1 MSGPE
6 PPVDGRSVGELLL
19 DADLTARASLW
30 DPRPEQAKDQ
40 ARSWGELAEAAADLW
55 ASIPDP
61 SADPSMS
68 RIAELA
74 RGLHRTHLRAG
85 WPGPGPGDP
94 HLESI
99 ATSLARAAELVQA
112 RRHPTAPLSREGN
125 LDADGARTRIMHT
138 LYVATHGAGVALRN
152 HLADLQRRLDARQA
166 IPAGDSLQH
175 ARDTMRRLDSA
186 ERLAGTYLHGRW
198 PAALTGE
205 HRDHPEQARV
215 AAALARWDLQAHR
228 TLAGPPTTPNLEWIA
243 RIQQGFVITT
253 AVVGAAAAHQGQLD
267 PSDVARTRPALTD
280 LEHAWAA
287 LAGDLAQLHGR
298 HRVIDPA
305 LLLAG
310 REVQAALREI
320 THQHA
325 GYATPAAMASR
336 ADLAHTLGSLRAS
349 LTAGVDLAH
358 VTRDALTDPD
368 LTVSARAAHAMAVH
382 ASAPTTNAAW
392 VDAGS
397 IHHNRDIPLPQPVR
411 SALVDRAEQVIT
423 CAVTADS
430 ATLGLHRQPTPVQ
443 HGLPPLGRAH
453 EDRTPPR
460 NTPTPGLGC
469 ER

>member
-30 DPRPEQAKDQ
+30 DPSPEQAKDR
-40 ARSWGELAEAAADLW
+40 ARSWGEVAEAAADLW

-61 SADPSMS
+61 SADPSMG

-152 HLADLQRRLDARQA
+152 PLADLQRRLDARQA

-198 PAALTGE
+198 PAALAGE

-215 AAALARWDLQAHR
+215 AWPRPNSAA
-228 TLAGPPTTPNLEWIA
+228 P
-243 RIQQGFVITT
+243 
-253 AVVGAAAAHQGQLD
+253 
-267 PSDVARTRPALTD
+267 
-280 LEHAWAA
+280 
-287 LAGDLAQLHGR
+287 
-298 HRVIDPA
+298 
-305 LLLAG
+305 
-310 REVQAALREI
+310 
-320 THQHA
+320 
-325 GYATPAAMASR
+325 
-336 ADLAHTLGSLRAS
+336 
-349 LTAGVDLAH
+349 
-358 VTRDALTDPD
+358 
-368 LTVSARAAHAMAVH
+368 
-382 ASAPTTNAAW
+382 
-392 VDAGS
+392 
-397 IHHNRDIPLPQPVR
+397 
-411 SALVDRAEQVIT
+411 
-423 CAVTADS
+423 
-430 ATLGLHRQPTPVQ
+430 
-443 HGLPPLGRAH
+443 
-453 EDRTPPR
+453 
-460 NTPTPGLGC
+460 
-469 ER
+469 

>member
-1 MSGPE
+1 MSDPE
-6 PPVDGRSVGELLL
+6 LPVDGRSVGELLL

-30 DPRPEQAKDQ
+30 DPSPERAKDR
-40 ARSWGELAEAAADLW
+40 ARSWGEVAEAADDLW

-85 WPGPGPGDP
+85 WPGPGSGDP

-99 ATSLARAAELVQA
+99 ASTLARAAELVQA

-138 LYVATHGAGVALRN
+138 LYVASHGVGVALRN
-152 HLADLQRRLDARQA
+152 HIADLQRRRDARQA
-166 IPAGDSLQH
+166 IPAGDSVQH

-198 PAALTGE
+198 PSALAGE
-205 HRDHPEQARV
+205 HWDQPEQARV

-243 RIQQGFVITT
+243 RIQQGLVITT
-253 AVVGAAAAHQGQLD
+253 AIVCAAAAHQGQLD
-267 PSDVARTRPALTD
+267 PGDVARTRPALGD
-280 LEHAWAA
+280 LEHAWGA
-287 LAGDLAQLHGR
+287 LAGDLARLHGR

-325 GYATPAAMASR
+325 GYATPVAMATR
-336 ADLAHTLGSLRAS
+336 ADLTRTLGSLRAS
-349 LTAGVDLAH
+349 LTAAVDLAH
-358 VTRDALTDPD
+358 VTRDALADPD
-368 LTVSARAAHAMAVH
+368 LTVSARAANAMAAH
-382 ASAPTTNAAW
+382 ASAPATNAAW
-392 VDAGS
+392 VEAGRL
-397 IHHNRDIPLPQPVR
+397 HHNRDIPLPDPVR
-411 SALVDRAEQVIT
+411 STLVEHAERLIT
-423 CAVTADS
+423 SGIAAGS
-430 ATLGLHRQPTPVQ
+430 AAPGLQRHPTLDQ
-443 HGLPPLGRAH
+443 HGAPSRGRAL

-460 NTPTPGLGC
+460 GTPALGWGC

>member
-6 PPVDGRSVGELLL
+6 LPVDGRSVGELLL

-30 DPRPEQAKDQ
+30 DPSPEGAKDR
-40 ARSWGELAEAAADLW
+40 ARSWGEVAEAAAGLW

-61 SADPSMS
+61 GADPTMG

-74 RGLHRTHLRAG
+74 RGLHRTHVRAG
-85 WPGPGPGDP
+85 WPGSGPGDP
-94 HLESI
+94 NLESI

-138 LYVATHGAGVALRN
+138 LYVATHGVGIALRN

-166 IPAGDSLQH
+166 IPPGDSVQH
-175 ARDTMRRLDSA
+175 ARDTLRRLDSA
-186 ERLAGTYLHGRW
+186 ERRAGTYLHGRW
-198 PAALTGE
+198 PAALAGV
-205 HRDHPEQARV
+205 HRDQPEQARV

-228 TLAGPPTTPNLEWIA
+228 TLAGPPSTPNLEWIA
-243 RIQQGFVITT
+243 RIQQGLVITT
-253 AVVGAAAAHQGQLD
+253 AVVGAAAAHQGRLD
-267 PSDVARTRPALTD
+267 PRDVGRTRSTLVD
-280 LEHAWAA
+280 LEHAWGA

-298 HRVIDPA
+298 RRVIDPA

-325 GYATPAAMASR
+325 GYATPAAMATR
-336 ADLAHTLGSLRAS
+336 ADLAHILGSLRAS

-358 VTRDALTDPD
+358 VARDALADPD
-368 LTVSARAAHAMAVH
+368 LTVSARAAHAMAAR
-382 ASAPTTNAAW
+382 ASAPATNAAL

-397 IHHNRDIPLPQPVR
+397 LHQNRDIPLPQSVL
-411 SALVDRAEQVIT
+411 ATLTDRAEKVIST
-423 CAVTADS
+423 AVTTDS
-430 ATLGLHRQPTPVQ
+430 AAPGLHRQWTLGQMASISVGRVQ
-443 HGLPPLGRAH
+443 D
-453 EDRTPPR
+453 DRTPPAVA
-460 NTPTPGLGC
+460 PAPGLGC